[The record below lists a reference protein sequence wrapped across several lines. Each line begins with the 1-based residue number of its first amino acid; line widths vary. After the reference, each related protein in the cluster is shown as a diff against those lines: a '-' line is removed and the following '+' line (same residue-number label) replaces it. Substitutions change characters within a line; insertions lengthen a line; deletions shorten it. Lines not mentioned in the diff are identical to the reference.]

1 MGIKEEVMNINEKM
15 FREYDIRGIY
25 GTDITDEIAN
35 LIGKA
40 FGSYIRQKGE
50 TNTLIGYDNRSSSP
64 NIFKALKEGILSTGI
79 DVVSLGL
86 VTTPMYYY
94 AKKANGFE
102 TGIMIT
108 ASHNPKEYNGF
119 KISFD
124 RIGNAYGKMIQDF
137 KDYLLKGEFLQG
149 KGTES
154 SLDIKQD
161 YINLLHYSLNLG
173 FRKVK
178 VVVDCGNGTASIIIK
193 DILDGL
199 GITYYPL
206 YCDSDPTFPNHH
218 PDPSVPE
225 NLADLSKKVVELKYH
240 LGIAFDGDADRVGLV
255 DENGKVIPADLIMD
269 IFYRD
274 LKNKIEPK
282 KAIYDVKCSN
292 ALVLDLKK
300 MGYKTLMYRTGN
312 SYMNA
317 KIQHDHYM
325 FGGEYSGHIWFNDR
339 FPGFDDGIYAGLRLV
354 EIISNTDKS
363 VSMLLDGITQ
373 FFSTKEIKVPVKDE
387 TKFQIVEKV
396 KEYAI
401 NKKYPVFTIDG
412 VRVEFEDGFA
422 LVRASNTGPDLTMR
436 FEARTEERMNELKEE
451 FETLINHIKESI

>member
-1 MGIKEEVMNINEKM
+1 MNEKI

-25 GTDITDEIAN
+25 GEDIKEDTAY

-40 FGSYIRQKGE
+40 FGSYIQEEGHFKV
-50 TNTLIGYDNRSSSP
+50 IVGYDNRISSP
-64 NIFKALKEGILSTGI
+64 ALFESLKKGLLETGV
-79 DVVSLGL
+79 DVTGLGL

-94 AKKANGFE
+94 AKKLHEFDC
-102 TGIMIT
+102 GIMIT

-124 RIGNAYGKMIQDF
+124 KIGNAYGEKIQDF
-137 KDYLLKGEFLQG
+137 KNFLLEGNFSSGNGEY
-149 KGTES
+149 KT
-154 SLDIKQD
+154 LDIKED
-161 YINLLHYSLNLG
+161 YINLLKYSLNIG

-178 VVVDCGNGTASIIIK
+178 VVVDAGNGTASIIIK
-193 DILDGL
+193 DILDSL

-225 NLADLSKKVVELKYH
+225 NMIDLSNKVKELGYH
-240 LGIAFDGDADRVGLV
+240 LGIAFDGDADRIGLV
-255 DENGKVIPADLIMD
+255 DELGNIIQADMIMD

-274 LKNKIEPK
+274 LKDKMPEK

-317 KIQHDHYM
+317 KINEDNYT
-325 FGGEYSGHIWFNDR
+325 FGGEFSGHLWFKDR
-339 FPGFDDGIYAGLRLV
+339 FPGFDDGIYAGLRLI
-354 EIISNTDKS
+354 ELISNTDKS
-363 VSMLLDGITQ
+363 VSMLLNGIEH
-373 FFSTKEIKVPVKDE
+373 FVSTKEIKIHTTDE
-387 TKFQIVEKV
+387 AKFKMVEYV
-396 KEYAI
+396 
-401 NKKYPVFTIDG
+401 KKYANEKQYTFYDIDG
-412 VRVEFEDGFA
+412 VRVEFLDGFA
-422 LVRASNTGPDLTMR
+422 LVRASNTGPDLTVR
-436 FEARTEERMNELKEE
+436 FEARTEERLADIKQE
-451 FETLINHIKESI
+451 FETVLANFPN